1 MVKYVNLKFYHI
13 QVKQRTP
20 VYKSYELIFFT
31 TIPHLINEVFLLER
45 CTAKP
50 ASVHIPD
57 VGVVE
62 DIPELLE
69 TYVRVMNPLDPTSIV
84 VSLMPQQLRTQY
96 PASIANNVADAT
108 HKTAKVFDKY
118 YREKHLPHV
127 QDGVKSSY
135 TSSSSGQ

>member
-1 MVKYVNLKFYHI
+1 MDPPTFFPHDYTYSIFH
-13 QVKQRTP
+13 QVATA
-20 VYKSYELIFFT
+20 FFT
-31 TIPHLINEVFLLER
+31 
-45 CTAKP
+45 
-50 ASVHIPD
+50 SVHILD

-62 DIPELLE
+62 DTPELLE
-69 TYVRVMNPLDPTSIV
+69 TYVRVRNPLDPASIA
-84 VSLMPQQLRTQY
+84 VSLMPQQSRTQY